1 MKPGN
6 KKLLLRYIQETFSDC
21 FVLYSIKEPHQKG
34 RRGGT
39 IIGVDKNSV
48 KVVFPMR
55 DFDSRPDI
63 MLVPVETAK
72 PYLRPISDITEEE
85 KKVLYKE
92 VFYGVEYNIGK
103 NGEVFPCQIK
113 TDGIYYPA
121 FSPKI
126 CQNYLRWLGKHQFD
140 YMGLIKNR
148 LAIKV
153 GWEFYQFKCEV

>member
-1 MKPGN
+1 MKPDN

-21 FVLYSIKEPHQKG
+21 FVIHSIKEPYQNG
-34 RRGGT
+34 RRDGR

-55 DFDSRPDI
+55 DFDSRSDI

-85 KKVLYKE
+85 KKVLSKE
-92 VFYGVEYNIGK
+92 IFYGVEYNIGK
-103 NGEVFPCQIK
+103 NGEVFPCQIE

-121 FSPKI
+121 FPRKFAKI
-126 CQNYLRWLGKHQFD
+126 ICG
-140 YMGLIKNR
+140 GLENTNLITW
-148 LAIKV
+148 V
-153 GWEFYQFKCEV
+153 